1 MPNRN
6 TEMEETENVAL
17 IAKQSGNTAG
27 ECLRDG
33 AHLGGGSEESY
44 SVQGAGR
51 DQLLDV
57 FLMGA

>member
-1 MPNRN
+1 
-6 TEMEETENVAL
+6 MEETENVAL